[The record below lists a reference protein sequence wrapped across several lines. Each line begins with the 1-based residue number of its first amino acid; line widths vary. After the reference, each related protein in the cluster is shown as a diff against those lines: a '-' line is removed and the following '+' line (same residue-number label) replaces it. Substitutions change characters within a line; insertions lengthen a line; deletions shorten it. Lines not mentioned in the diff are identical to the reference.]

1 MLKSGDRI
9 SVAIQNAL
17 VSLAAYLVGYY
28 FTASFH
34 GKSSS
39 IGGLWSLVSG
49 IVVLQATSRDTW
61 KSAVLR
67 VLGTLIGAMLSGFYL
82 YLFPFSPVGMAVSRR
97 AYCFVVPDGRSTRSR
112 SFGRHHCGASH
123 GDFERQSRVVSVRK
137 CGTALHRI
145 GYRCWDIGV
154 GGPALAQGQRGH
166 VTNSHLSLGS
176 TSTSGVRSCTKGA
189 DSHSKCART

>member
-1 MLKSGDRI
+1 M
-9 SVAIQNAL
+9 

-34 GKSSS
+34 ARSSS

-82 YLFPFSPVGMAVSRR
+82 YLFPFSPVGMAVSVGLTVLL
-97 AYCFVVPDGRSTRSR
+97 CQMVGVP
-112 SFGRHHCGASH
+112 HHDRLAAITVALVMVISSGNSELSPFANAALRFIESVIGA
-123 GDFERQSRVVSVRK
+123 
-137 CGTALHRI
+137 GTA
-145 GYRCWDIGV
+145 V
-154 GGPALAQGQRGH
+154 LAVLLWPKAKE
-166 VTNSHLSLGS
+166 VT
-176 TSTSGVRSCTKGA
+176 
-189 DSHSKCART
+189 

>member
-34 GKSSS
+34 GRSSS

-82 YLFPFSPVGMAVSRR
+82 YLFPFSPVGMAVSVGLTVLL
-97 AYCFVVPDGRSTRSR
+97 CQMVEVPDHGRLAAITVALVMVISSGNPELSPFANAALRFIESVI
-112 SFGRHHCGASH
+112 GA
-123 GDFERQSRVVSVRK
+123 
-137 CGTALHRI
+137 GTA
-145 GYRCWDIGV
+145 V
-154 GGPALAQGQRGH
+154 LA
-166 VTNSHLSLGS
+166 VLLWPKTEEPPNSFSL
-176 TSTSGVRSCTKGA
+176 
-189 DSHSKCART
+189 